1 MGEGGGGGV
10 RGGRGVVFFY
20 TSKDL
25 ATRSNSSWVLL
36 RLFGIG
42 FGGKKLANFGSD
54 SLFVIVYV
62 LFVLWD
68 LPILFKTPGFAV
80 EER

>member
-1 MGEGGGGGV
+1 
-10 RGGRGVVFFY
+10 
-20 TSKDL
+20 
-25 ATRSNSSWVLL
+25 
-36 RLFGIG
+36 LFGIG